1 MNMMQQVL
9 TAIALYMIIEGMIP
23 FVGPGFFRRN
33 VVRLAELDDNH
44 LRVVGLM
51 VTLIGLGM
59 LYLIRL

>member
-1 MNMMQQVL
+1 MNITQNIL

-33 VVRLAELDDNH
+33 VMRLAELDDNN
-44 LRVVGLM
+44 LRVIGLM
-51 VTLIGLGM
+51 VTLLGLGL

>member
-1 MNMMQQVL
+1 MSMMQQIL

-23 FVGPGFFRRN
+23 FIGPGFFRRN

-44 LRVVGLM
+44 LRITGFLVML
-51 VTLIGLGM
+51 LGLGL